1 MTIQHEALASI
12 HGELEKKMP
21 QKRKSRGRSKG
32 GKGVST
38 RVQCSQCGALI
49 PRDKAKRV
57 TAYKSLVDSGIA
69 KELQSQGAIFARAR
83 TTRWFCVSCSIHR
96 GIRKVRSKASRKS
109 D

>member
-1 MTIQHEALASI
+1 
-12 HGELEKKMP
+12 MP

-32 GKGVST
+32 GKGLGT
-38 RVQCSQCGALI
+38 RVQCSQCGALV

-57 TAYKSLVDSGIA
+57 TTYKSLVDSGIA
-69 KELQSQGAIFARAR
+69 KELQSQGAIFTRARAS
-83 TTRWFCVSCSIHR
+83 RWFCVSCSIHR